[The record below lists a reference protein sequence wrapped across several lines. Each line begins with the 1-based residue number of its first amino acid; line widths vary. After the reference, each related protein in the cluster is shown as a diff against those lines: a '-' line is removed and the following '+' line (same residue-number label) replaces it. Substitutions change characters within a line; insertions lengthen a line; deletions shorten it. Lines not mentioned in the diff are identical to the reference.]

1 MNGAFSNWLSLK
13 NVSSNKYFSKKT
25 LGIFSHQIFLF
36 HDVSVKT
43 THALFSET
51 MRGLF
56 SFYGVTK
63 VSTDPRRSFLLILRC
78 LPYILFRSFQQ
89 GSKHFFSKRSE
100 HKRIW
105 DGKLLAWWPAAYL
118 QSSWALVSL
127 GSQKHVTSLLCLLLQ
142 FMTAHQD
149 IATLRVI

>member
-25 LGIFSHQIFLF
+25 LGIFSQIFLF

-63 VSTDPRRSFLLILRC
+63 LVLIPGEAFYLFCDAYRTFYFEVSNKDQST
-78 LPYILFRSFQQ
+78 
-89 GSKHFFSKRSE
+89 FSQNDLNIKGFEMAS
-100 HKRIW
+100 
-105 DGKLLAWWPAAYL
+105 Y
-118 QSSWALVSL
+118 
-127 GSQKHVTSLLCLLLQ
+127 
-142 FMTAHQD
+142 
-149 IATLRVI
+149 